1 MLLVKD
7 KDVVGINDCFIYSDE
22 IYYKFKEGISLYK
35 TTYYKSSKP
44 IKIKKKDYL
53 SKKKGNGYFVR
64 FFTLEF
70 APLNWLL
77 DNGYKTYNV

>member
-22 IYYKFKEGISLYK
+22 I
-35 TTYYKSSKP
+35 YYKSSKP

-77 DNGYKTYNV
+77 DNGYKTCNI